1 MEKKILISRMKK
13 YVIMLLYLEN
23 FISVKLFCIHFF
35 LIIIIKK
42 KDLLINIK
50 KCWVITKLLI

>member
-35 LIIIIKK
+35 FNNNNKK
-42 KDLLINIK
+42 KKIY
-50 KCWVITKLLI
+50 